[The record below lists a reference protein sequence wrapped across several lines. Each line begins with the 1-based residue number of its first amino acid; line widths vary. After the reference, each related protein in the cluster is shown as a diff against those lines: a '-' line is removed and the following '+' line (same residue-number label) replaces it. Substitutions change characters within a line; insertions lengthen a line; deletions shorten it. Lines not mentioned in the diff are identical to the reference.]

1 MARIGEIVTSRPVDV
16 VFDNVADER
25 NERREQEPVMR
36 SFDSDTR
43 GAAPGGLPEP
53 VPVALIRSV
62 PAVPAGSVS
71 PCPA

>member
-1 MARIGEIVTSRPVDV
+1 
-16 VFDNVADER
+16 
-25 NERREQEPVMR
+25 MR

-43 GAAPGGLPEP
+43 GPAPGGLPGL
-53 VPVALIRSV
+53 VPVALICSV

>member
-1 MARIGEIVTSRPVDV
+1 
-16 VFDNVADER
+16 
-25 NERREQEPVMR
+25 MR

-43 GAAPGGLPEP
+43 GPACGGLPGL
-53 VPVALIRSV
+53 VPVALIWSV